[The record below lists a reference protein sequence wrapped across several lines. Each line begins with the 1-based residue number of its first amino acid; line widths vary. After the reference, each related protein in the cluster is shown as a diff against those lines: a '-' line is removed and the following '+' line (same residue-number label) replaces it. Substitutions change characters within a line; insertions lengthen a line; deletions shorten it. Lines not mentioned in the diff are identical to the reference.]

1 MEAVDGVGVVTLL
14 FAVVRV
20 VLEEGVDGKLGSGR
34 VGCVACAGVG
44 VGMGVV
50 LALGVAE
57 GDEGDVRV
65 IVTGSVAKS
74 ISGSLGA
81 REGKR
86 IPVIAQC
93 SIQSSSTMLAPLK
106 WTYTK
111 ANKIAVQLKL
121 TTHSQHDVGRQQIRK

>member
-50 LALGVAE
+50 LALGVA
-57 GDEGDVRV
+57 EGDVRV